1 MADAQPRQTQ
11 KMFQGRV
18 FSVTRDRIEL
28 PSGDLT
34 VRDVV
39 RHGGS
44 VAVVPIVGLDKVLL
58 VKQYRFPVG
67 EHIWEIP
74 AGTIETGESPEQ
86 CVLRELEEETG
97 YEATSLVAASRFY
110 TTPGFCDETMYL
122 YLAIGC
128 KPSGT
133 CSLDEDE
140 DIVDRELFDIDQALD
155 MVARG
160 EIRDAK
166 TMVGL
171 MMAARTVCHS
181 Q

>member
-1 MADAQPRQTQ
+1 MADAHPRQTQ
-11 KMFQGRV
+11 KM
-18 FSVTRDRIEL
+18 SVTRDQVEL

-44 VAVVPIVGLDKVLL
+44 VAVVPLVGADKVLL
-58 VKQYRFPVG
+58 IKQYRFPVG

-74 AGTIETGESPEQ
+74 AGMIETGESPEQ
-86 CVLRELEEETG
+86 CVRRELEEETG
-97 YEATSLVAASRFY
+97 YKATSLVAASRFY

-122 YLAIGC
+122 YVAIGC
-128 KPSGT
+128 KPAGI

-171 MMAARTVCHS
+171 MIAARSVYES